1 MTVDR
6 EVFLAE
12 YVGTEIPAIE
22 DMTTAYRGPELP
34 EVDVLCQGGPHHG
47 YVIKDTRRHGIH
59 RFVELG
65 REQEV
70 YVIRESQK
78 QTPQHGHGLTA
89 EEIRQLVGDAPIIL
103 EIGCNDGMDTERFL
117 EAMPGAFVYCF
128 EPDPRP
134 AARWIRRLGNHPR
147 AHLTTLA
154 IGAHSGTRILHL
166 SGGDIDSPCNPDRD
180 WDASSSLR
188 EPTGHLDRDKQV
200 TFGRHI
206 TVGCVGLDD
215 WVPTVG
221 PLLGGPPRPIFIW
234 ADVQGAEG
242 ELIAG
247 GSRVLSHTAYF
258 YTEFYDIPQ
267 YEGQP
272 NLAEICRMLSDSFD
286 LVGLYGSDNALF
298 KHR

>member
-103 EIGCNDGMDTERFL
+103 EIGCNDGTDTERFL

-128 EPDPRP
+128 EPHPQP

-286 LVGLYGSDNALF
+286 FVGLYGSDNALF
-298 KHR
+298 QHR